1 MAPTIAFVTKKRDR
15 SLFLLTHLIIKV
27 NLYTV
32 TKYIYIYN

>member
-27 NLYTV
+27 KITV
-32 TKYIYIYN
+32 TKYLRL